1 MDSFTTFD
9 PTGTVE
15 AAAQPAAPRVSA
27 TKGARLAV
35 LNNTKWNAS
44 KLLRLSVAEMEAL
57 GAKFDSVRF
66 YDKHHF
72 SSDADPAL
80 LDRIAAEND
89 IVLTAIGDCGSCTS
103 SCVNDGIQ
111 MELRGLPAAV
121 IVTTEF
127 EREATLQKRAHGMD
141 ELQPVVITHPIS
153 SLAPDLLSGRARE
166 VAPQAL
172 SIWVTGERPAAR
184 V

>member
-1 MDSFTTFD
+1 MDNAVTFD
-9 PTGTVE
+9 PTGVVE
-15 AAAQPAAPRVSA
+15 SARQSLTARVSEI
-27 TKGARLAV
+27 KGRRLAV

-44 KLLRLSVAEMEAL
+44 KLLRLSVAEMEEH
-57 GAKFDSVRF
+57 GAKFDSVRY

-80 LDRIAAEND
+80 LDQIAAEND

-111 MELRGLPAAV
+111 MELRGLPSAV

-127 EREATLQKRAHGMD
+127 EREAGLQKRAHGMD
-141 ELQPVVITHPIS
+141 DLEPVVITHPIS
-153 SLAPDLLSGRARE
+153 SLAPDLLGGRARE

-172 SIWVTGERPAAR
+172 SIWTTGRRPAAK

>member
-1 MDSFTTFD
+1 MTDSLMFD
-9 PTGTVE
+9 PTGVVE
-15 AAAQPAAPRVSA
+15 ASPQPMAARIPDI
-27 TKGARLAV
+27 TGARLAV

-44 KLLRLSVAEMEAL
+44 KLLRASVAELEAL
-57 GAKFDSVRF
+57 GAKFDTVRF

-72 SSDADPAL
+72 SSDAAPEL

-89 IVLTAIGDCGSCTS
+89 VVLTAIGDCGSCTS
-103 SCVNDGIQ
+103 SCVNDAIGL
-111 MELRGLPAAV
+111 ELRGLPSAV

-127 EREATLQKRAHGMD
+127 EKEARLQRRAHGMD
-141 ELQPVVITHPIS
+141 DLEPVVITHPIS
-153 SLAPDLLSGRARE
+153 SLAPELLGGRALE

-172 SIWVTGERPAAR
+172 SIWSTGRRPAAR

>member
-1 MDSFTTFD
+1 MDDVVIFD
-9 PTGTVE
+9 PTGLVE
-15 AAAQPAAPRVSA
+15 AAPQALAERV
-27 TKGARLAV
+27 TEIEGRRLAV

-44 KLLRLSVAEMEAL
+44 KLLRSAVAEMEKL
-57 GAKFDSVRF
+57 GAKFEQVNF

-72 SSDADPAL
+72 SSDAAPDL

-103 SCVNDGIQ
+103 SCVNDGIFLEQ
-111 MELRGLPAAV
+111 RGLPAAV
-121 IVTTEF
+121 VVTTEF
-127 EREATLQKRAHGMD
+127 EREAGLQKKAHGMD
-141 ELQPVVITHPIS
+141 ALEPVVITHPIS
-153 SLAPDLLSGRARE
+153 SLAPELLGERARE

-172 SIWVTGERPAAR
+172 AIWTTGHRPSTL